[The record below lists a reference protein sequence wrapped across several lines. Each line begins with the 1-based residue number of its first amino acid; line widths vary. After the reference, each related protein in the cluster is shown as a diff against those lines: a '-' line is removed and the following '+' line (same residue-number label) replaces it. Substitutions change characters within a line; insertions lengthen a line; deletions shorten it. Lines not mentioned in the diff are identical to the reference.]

1 MANFNPY
8 FKRFMYFFIY
18 VCGGVFVSD
27 RNMCTNCMKCQW
39 RPEEGVVFVEKELP
53 DMSAENPT

>member
-18 VCGGVFVSD
+18 VCGGCLCLIEVCAQ
-27 RNMCTNCMKCQW
+27 MCMKCQW

-53 DMSAENPT
+53 DISAENPT